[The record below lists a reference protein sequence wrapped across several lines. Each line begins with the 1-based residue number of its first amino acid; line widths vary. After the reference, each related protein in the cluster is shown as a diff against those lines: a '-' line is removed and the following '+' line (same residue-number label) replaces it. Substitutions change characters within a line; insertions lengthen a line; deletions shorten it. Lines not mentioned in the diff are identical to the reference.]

1 MVLVGPA
8 DRPSVVREAGDS
20 ALETLLA
27 EGERD
32 RDGLERLA
40 GLEGEPPMVLDIGW
54 AESAR

>member
-8 DRPSVVREAGDS
+8 DRPSVAREAGDS

-32 RDGLERLA
+32 RDGLE
-40 GLEGEPPMVLDIGW
+40 GLPGPEGEPPVVLRVSW
-54 AESAR
+54 ARSAR